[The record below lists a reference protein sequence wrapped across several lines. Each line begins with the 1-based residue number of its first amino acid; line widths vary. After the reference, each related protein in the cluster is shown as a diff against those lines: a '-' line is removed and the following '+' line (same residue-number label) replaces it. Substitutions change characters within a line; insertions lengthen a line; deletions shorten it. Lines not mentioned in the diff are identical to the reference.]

1 MGENFFAT
9 FLIRW
14 IFYFVGGG
22 KKRVRG
28 LIENFKEPKKKYKNV
43 GFEVFYRISLK
54 KK

>member
-1 MGENFFAT
+1 MGEKFFAV

-14 IFYFVGGG
+14 IFYFIDRDQQSAHGQ
-22 KKRVRG
+22 
-28 LIENFKEPKKKYKNV
+28 IENFKEPKKKYKNV